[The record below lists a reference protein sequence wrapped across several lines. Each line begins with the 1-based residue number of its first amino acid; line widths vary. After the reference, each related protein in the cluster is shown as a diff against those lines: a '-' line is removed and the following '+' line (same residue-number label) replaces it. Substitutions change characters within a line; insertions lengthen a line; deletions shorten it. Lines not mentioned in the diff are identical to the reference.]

1 MTLERLDEII
11 TSLQNSC
18 INSYIEKSKVN
29 KMRQNKEKIMMELRI
44 IEGAAKNLNNK
55 VSMKKVIDLM
65 DQMKASCLI
74 IEPGRSML
82 EKKLHLAG

>member
-1 MTLERLDEII
+1 MTCERLDEII

-18 INSYIEKSKVN
+18 INCLIEKSKVN
-29 KMRQNKEKIMMELRI
+29 KMKQNRDKIMMELRI
-44 IEGAAKNLNNK
+44 IEGGSKNLNNK

>member
-1 MTLERLDEII
+1 MK
-11 TSLQNSC
+11 QN
-18 INSYIEKSKVN
+18 
-29 KMRQNKEKIMMELRI
+29 RDKIMMELRI
-44 IEGAAKNLNNK
+44 IEGGSKNLNNK